1 MSRIKKRVT
10 GLQISLMVILF
21 EIGSTPLF
29 LLGADAKQDSW
40 LAMSAGAA
48 AGFALLLLFMW
59 LQQRLPE
66 MELPEMLRFGFGRIA
81 GTFFGIVY
89 SCYFAY
95 QSMRNLRDFGE
106 LTALIML
113 EATPIS
119 ITMLVFVII
128 AGYAIWKGAE
138 IIFRLPEILLP
149 GLLFCYFLLIILF
162 LLMGNVDIRRLT
174 PVAENGLWPIL
185 QAALPEILSFP
196 FGQMIVFLVLW
207 PLWEKSGVP
216 VKHAV
221 WAYIGVSL
229 FLIFMNALNMAI
241 LGPVLAG
248 SSYLPFLH
256 SVRTLSSL
264 RFIERLDIL
273 VTLMIFIGL
282 FIKMLIW
289 FYCAVE
295 VAASLTNTSAKRWVF
310 PFGALIYAAS
320 FIERSYTQH
329 ITIGLGP
336 STRIDTIFQ
345 IAIPLILA
353 LAAVLRGRS
362 SRSSA

>member
-1 MSRIKKRVT
+1 MAA
-10 GLQISLMVILF
+10 
-21 EIGSTPLF
+21 PLF

-185 QAALPEILSFP
+185 QAALPEILSF
-196 FGQMIVFLVLW
+196 L
-207 PLWEKSGVP
+207 
-216 VKHAV
+216 
-221 WAYIGVSL
+221 
-229 FLIFMNALNMAI
+229 
-241 LGPVLAG
+241 
-248 SSYLPFLH
+248 
-256 SVRTLSSL
+256 
-264 RFIERLDIL
+264 
-273 VTLMIFIGL
+273 
-282 FIKMLIW
+282 
-289 FYCAVE
+289 
-295 VAASLTNTSAKRWVF
+295 SAK
-310 PFGALIYAAS
+310 
-320 FIERSYTQH
+320 
-329 ITIGLGP
+329 
-336 STRIDTIFQ
+336 
-345 IAIPLILA
+345 
-353 LAAVLRGRS
+353 
-362 SRSSA
+362 